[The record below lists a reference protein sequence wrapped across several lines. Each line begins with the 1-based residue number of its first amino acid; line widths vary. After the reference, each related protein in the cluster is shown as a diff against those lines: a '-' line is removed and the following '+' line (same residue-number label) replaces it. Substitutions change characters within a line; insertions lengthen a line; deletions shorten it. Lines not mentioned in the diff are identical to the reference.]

1 MPGGLI
7 SNALSA
13 GAGKGLITSALCMQN
28 KKSPAKL
35 IIHFDLYEVLKAD
48 LSGFYNTVTPLNRV
62 DVEFAV
68 LNASR
73 DVIYTSPKNRYFT
86 NDTAVEL
93 PNGAYTIKLLY
104 SVYGFVG
111 GEEQE
116 VTVSGETVYAIK
128 LYLRHFKAVTVI
140 DESYETYHGGRWIS
154 TWYYHGNGEADE
166 VKCLSQIDIFELKWD
181 KWVKV
186 LNYNCVPLRLPFVM
200 TSFYPVE
207 GKGLKQEDTFYVN
220 GIVKSSHSISY
231 NYNGTV
237 GQNIQSNFRGFVNT
251 AQDEPYLND
260 IKYNSVV
267 SKSGEFPK
275 FGVMQITEGE
285 WGGSQKTADSSIYTV
300 KNLVI
305 AELAVNLYE
314 DNKNYEDTGLDA
326 DFFVKYGG
334 SVLFDNTGIGSTP
347 QYFLV
352 TDLQNYEIE
361 KARFNII
368 KTYLPKVRFFDEEFE
383 KERKKDKQHSGNL
396 WNANIGFS
404 NGIPVNVNE
413 DGAVTEYVGGIT
425 IFNDLIISNIN
436 AIGSNSFAWY
446 SDDFS
451 QY

>member
-13 GAGKGLITSALCMQN
+13 GTGNGLITSALCMQN

-35 IIHFDLYEVLKAD
+35 IIHFDLYEVLNAD
-48 LSGFYNTVTPLNRV
+48 LSGFYNTVTLLNRV

-104 SVYGFVG
+104 SAYGFVG
-111 GEEQE
+111 GEEQG

-140 DESYETYHGGRWIS
+140 DESYETYHGGRWIT
-154 TWYYHGNGEADE
+154 TWYHHGNGEAGE

-186 LNYNCVPLRLPFVM
+186 LNYNCVPLRLPFVA
-200 TSFYPVE
+200 TSFYSVE
-207 GKGLKQEDTFYVN
+207 GKGTRQEDTFYVN
-220 GIVKSSHSISY
+220 GIVKSSHNISY

-237 GQNIQSNFRGFVNT
+237 GLNTQRNFRGFVAT
-251 AQDEPYLND
+251 AQGKPYLDNV
-260 IKYNSVV
+260 KYASAI
-267 SKSGEFPK
+267 SKSGELPM
-275 FGVMQITEGE
+275 FGETATGS
-285 WGGSQKTADSSIYTV
+285 WGSPETADASNYTV

-305 AELAVNLYE
+305 AELAINLYE
-314 DNKNYEDTGLDA
+314 DNKNYEDTELDA

-361 KARFNII
+361 KARYNII

-404 NGIPVNVNE
+404 NEMPVNVNE
-413 DGAVTEYVGGIT
+413 NGVVTEYAGGIT
-425 IFNDLIISNIN
+425 IFNELIISNIN
-436 AIGSNSFAWY
+436 AIGSDSFAWY